1 MDQILVTRN
10 FFLPLTYKFCEI
22 FPLINGRWK
31 YIMSAKKYVGVFA
44 ASAFFLVV
52 SPPVYAVTFHVGGP
66 FDEIHGRQSTHNL
79 QFLDNALAK
88 IFSRED
94 NDACGKKCSRKGE
107 ESSGGGGLGREASL
121 ESGSVALAL
130 LGSSFGFGDGAGA
143 GGRFGHNNGFAS
155 NFQSDANPSD
165 ASNTSVSSAPLP
177 SALPLFASGLAGL
190 GLLRWLRKR
199 RASQKPSLR

>member
-1 MDQILVTRN
+1 
-10 FFLPLTYKFCEI
+10 
-22 FPLINGRWK
+22 
-31 YIMSAKKYVGVFA
+31 MSAKKYVGAFA
-44 ASAFFLVV
+44 ASALFLVV
-52 SPPVYAVTFHVGGP
+52 SPPGHAVTFHIGGP
-66 FDEIHGRQSTHNL
+66 FDEIHGHQSTRNL
-79 QFLDNALAK
+79 QLLDNALAK

-107 ESSGGGGLGREASL
+107 ESSGGGGGGLGREASL

-130 LGSSFGFGDGAGA
+130 LGSSFGFGEGAGA
-143 GGRFGHNNGFAS
+143 GGRFGPNNSFAS

-177 SALPLFASGLAGL
+177 SALPLFASGLAGF

-199 RASQKPSLR
+199 RAS

>member
-1 MDQILVTRN
+1 M
-10 FFLPLTYKFCEI
+10 C
-22 FPLINGRWK
+22 
-31 YIMSAKKYVGVFA
+31 AKNYVGVVA

-52 SPPVYAVTFHVGGP
+52 SPPVHAVTFHIGGP
-66 FDEIHGRQSTHNL
+66 FDEIHGRESTRNL
-79 QFLDNALAK
+79 QFLDNALAN

-107 ESSGGGGLGREASL
+107 ESGGGGGGGLGRESSL

-130 LGSSFGFGDGAGA
+130 LGSSFGFGEGA
-143 GGRFGHNNGFAS
+143 GGRFGHNIGFAP
-155 NFQSDANPSD
+155 NFQSDPNTSD
-165 ASNTSVSSAPLP
+165 TSNTSVSSAPLP